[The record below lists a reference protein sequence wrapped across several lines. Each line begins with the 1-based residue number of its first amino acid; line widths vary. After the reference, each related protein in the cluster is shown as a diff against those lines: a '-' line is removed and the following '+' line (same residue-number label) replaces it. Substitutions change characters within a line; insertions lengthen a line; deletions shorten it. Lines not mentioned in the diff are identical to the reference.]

1 MDLPQPY
8 LGLIAALAAGLL
20 VGMERGYAQRDLGEG
35 RRAAGFRTFGLIG
48 LAGGL
53 SALAPDIVAAVM
65 ALGVIAAVVA
75 GYVMGARQDSLSAT
89 TSIAGVLT
97 FGIGVAAVRLSPGV
111 ALAAAAAAFV
121 ILRSRQSMHG
131 MLRGLN
137 EAELE
142 AVARFVMVALVAM
155 PFLPDVQMGPFNA
168 LNPRRIWMVVVFVL
182 GLSFVGYAVA
192 RRYGSNRGILFVA
205 LTGALVS
212 STAVTAD
219 YARRLRN
226 EPDTRGPLTA
236 GIALASI
243 VMFVRVQLLAAV
255 LVPSALRTLALAMA
269 PATLVAALGA
279 LVAWR
284 GGKHA
289 SDSQVVLANPL
300 GFGPAFLL
308 AGLVAILSLVA
319 NWALASFGNS
329 GIAIVL
335 GITGMSDVDAA
346 VLTMAGLPAGAL
358 DARMAG
364 LILAIPILAN
374 TAIKA
379 GMATVIAWGHGGTR
393 AAMPLYLSLLA
404 SGAALAWAAG
414 IW

>member
-8 LGLIAALAAGLL
+8 LGLMAALAAGLL
-20 VGMERGYAQRDLGEG
+20 VGMERGYALREIGKG

-53 SALAPDIVAAVM
+53 AALAPDLVAAVI
-65 ALGVIAAVVA
+65 ALGVIVAVVA
-75 GYVMGARQDSLSAT
+75 GYVMGAREDSLSAT
-89 TSIAGVLT
+89 TAIAGVLT
-97 FGIGVAAVRLSPGV
+97 FGIGFAAVRLSPGV

-121 ILRSRQSMHG
+121 ILRSRQSMHA

-142 AVARFVMVALVAM
+142 AVARFVLVALVIM
-155 PFLPDVQMGPFNA
+155 PFLPDMQMGPFNA

-192 RRYGSNRGILFVA
+192 RRYGSHRGIVFVA

-219 YARRLRN
+219 YARRLRD
-226 EPDTRGPLTA
+226 ETEARGPLTA

-255 LVPSALRTLALAMA
+255 LVPRALPTLALAMA
-269 PATLVAALGA
+269 PATIVAAIGA

-284 GGKHA
+284 GSA
-289 SDSQVVLANPL
+289 RSSDNQVTLANPL
-300 GFGPAFLL
+300 GFTPAFLL

-319 NWALASFGNS
+319 NWALDAFGNS

-346 VLTMAGLPAGAL
+346 VLTMAGLPAAAL
-358 DARMAG
+358 DARSAG

-379 GMATVIAWGHGGTR
+379 GMATVIGWRHGGAR

-404 SGAALAWAAG
+404 SGAALAWAG
-414 IW
+414 IG